1 MYNII
6 KNGNNNVFWR
16 KGNLGMDIWKE
27 DESSYTLSRLT
38 NEDINL
44 AEKHFNVKLPKAYIN
59 LLKQKNGGELHYNAL
74 PISLDRW
81 ENDNHIIIDHLLGI
95 KENNGIMETDYYVKE
110 WEIKRRNI
118 ILLSGDGHEWLALD
132 YDKTEE
138 PKVIFI
144 QTDNERIIE
153 IYSSFDKMLENLY
166 LHEEIEEEMQEV
178 DEGEEVISY
187 TLEEARKLVLSQ
199 EKIDVLTGIEA
210 FNNMLYDEEILA
222 EQLDNILRLLK
233 HSDQEIVDE
242 AGIAAWKMIISS
254 YDINKEYL
262 DKLISEFEK
271 SDNQLFKTF
280 LELMGDYIKEN
291 GK

>member
-1 MYNII
+1 MEMINI
-6 KNGNNNVFWR
+6 FWR

-81 ENDNHIIIDHLLGI
+81 ENDNHIIIEHLLGI
-95 KENNGIMETDYYVKE
+95 KENDGIMETDYYVKE

-132 YDKTEE
+132 YDKTED
-138 PKVIFI
+138 PQVIFI

-153 IYSSFDKMLENLY
+153 IYSSFDEMLENLY
-166 LHEEIEEEMQEV
+166 LHEEIEEEMQED
-178 DEGEEVISY
+178 DEGAEVVTY

-199 EKIDVLTGIEA
+199 ESIDVLTGIEV
-210 FNNMLYDEEILA
+210 FNNMLYDEEILV

-233 HSDQEIVDE
+233 HPDQEIVDE
-242 AGIAAWKMIISS
+242 AGIAAWGMIISG

-262 DKLISEFEK
+262 EQLISEFEK

-280 LELMGDYIKEN
+280 LELMDDYIKEN
-291 GK
+291 EK

>member
-1 MYNII
+1 MVIINI
-6 KNGNNNVFWR
+6 FWR

-59 LLKQKNGGELHYNAL
+59 LLKQKNGGELRYNAL

-81 ENDNHIIIDHLLGI
+81 ENDNHIIIEHLLGI
-95 KENNGIMETDYYVKE
+95 KENDGIMETDYYVKE

-132 YDKTEE
+132 YDKTEV

-153 IYSSFDKMLENLY
+153 LYSSFDEMLENLY
-166 LHEEIEEEMQEV
+166 LHEEIEEEMQED

-291 GK
+291 EK